1 MRCLFFIFVGSSVVL
16 ALRSSNCASSVCVWV
31 VVTATGMLSAHSK
44 HCIGT
49 TQASKRKPGLC
60 EFLYQMASMREVLQG
75 LQEGTPPPVVLASLE
90 QLNEL
95 LLRSGGGSGA
105 GSLRIS
111 SIVPALCRLLAS
123 EAGSGVEVSQ
133 NPHKAGGIT
142 FALGRCLHA
151 WRWPSPAGFSCV
163 RCSHALGLITPVLP
177 THPSCLH
184 VVCVC
189 VGGGGGD
196 A

>member
-1 MRCLFFIFVGSSVVL
+1 
-16 ALRSSNCASSVCVWV
+16 
-31 VVTATGMLSAHSK
+31 
-44 HCIGT
+44 
-49 TQASKRKPGLC
+49 
-60 EFLYQMASMREVLQG
+60 MASMREVLQG

-133 NPHKAGGIT
+133 NPHKARDH
-142 FALGRCLHA
+142 FRPWALLARLAVAPPCGVQL
-151 WRWPSPAGFSCV
+151 
-163 RCSHALGLITPVLP
+163 CSLLP
-177 THPSCLH
+177 CIGTYHTGAPDPPELFTC
-184 VVCVC
+184 CVC
-189 VGGGGGD
+189 GWGGGGD